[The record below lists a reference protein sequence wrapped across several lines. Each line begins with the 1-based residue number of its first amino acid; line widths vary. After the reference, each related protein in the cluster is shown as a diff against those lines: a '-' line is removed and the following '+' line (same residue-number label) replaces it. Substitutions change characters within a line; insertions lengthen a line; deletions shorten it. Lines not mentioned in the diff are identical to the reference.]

1 MYREL
6 PENERNDLAAVIL
19 YSSATEALG
28 MMIRAMVASKEVLS
42 NKVLIQR
49 LIAQL
54 ETATLPAQQAIL
66 SQTLALVVCQTPDDP
81 GI

>member
-1 MYREL
+1 
-6 PENERNDLAAVIL
+6 
-19 YSSATEALG
+19 
-28 MMIRAMVASKEVLS
+28 VASKEVLS

-66 SQTLALVVCQTPDDP
+66 SQTLALVVGQTPDDP